1 MKVLLL
7 RVGKGRTRWADEA
20 TADYARRLQ
29 RSLPYDEEL
38 VRPVPFRGD
47 EQAVKDAEARAILDR
62 IRPDDRL
69 VALDERGELPNTE
82 GFTGIVEEATREGA
96 HRLVFAIGG
105 PYGHGAA
112 VRDQA
117 WRTLALSR
125 MVLNHE
131 LARVVLV
138 EQLYRASTLLWGGAY
153 HH

>member
-1 MKVLLL
+1 MKAVLL

-20 TADYARRLQ
+20 ADDYGKRLRRN
-29 RSLPYDEEL
+29 LPLTEER
-38 VRPVPFRGD
+38 VKPSRFRGD
-47 EQAVKDAEARAILDR
+47 EQAVRDAEARAILDR
-62 IRPDDRL
+62 IKPGDRL
-69 VALDERGELPNTE
+69 VALDERGELPTTQ
-82 GFTGIVEEATREGA
+82 GFTDLISAATREGA

-105 PYGHGAA
+105 PYGHGEA

-117 WRTLALSR
+117 WRTVALSR

-138 EQLYRASTLLWGGAY
+138 EQLYRASTLLWGGSY